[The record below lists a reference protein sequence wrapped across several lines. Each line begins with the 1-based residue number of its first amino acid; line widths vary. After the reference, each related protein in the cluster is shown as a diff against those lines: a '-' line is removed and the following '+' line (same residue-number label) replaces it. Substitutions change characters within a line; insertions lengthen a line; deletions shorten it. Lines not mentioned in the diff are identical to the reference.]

1 MYLLD
6 SANIKTIKR
15 VKETYGL
22 EGVTTNPTLMAREN
36 RTDFFH
42 HVREITDLVHPG
54 MVYIQV
60 NAEKSEAM
68 LEEAELYLEHI
79 DRPFSI
85 KVPATKE
92 GFKTMKALKDRVPVT
107 ATAVVDFHQALM
119 AIESGA
125 SALAVY
131 VNRMLGN
138 GLAPY
143 EMIESLRLLIEREN
157 LDVTIIAASFKTS
170 PEVKSALEH
179 GAHKATVPEGLFE
192 SMFLHPVSER
202 AVKAFS
208 EDFRERYGTDRIKS
222 RN

>member
-6 SANIKTIKR
+6 SANVKTIKR

-22 EGVTTNPTLMAREN
+22 DGVTTNPTLMAREN

-42 HVREITDLVHPG
+42 HVREITDLVHPA
-54 MVYIQV
+54 MVYVQV
-60 NAEKSEAM
+60 NAEKTEAM

-79 DRPFSI
+79 ERPFSI

-92 GFKTMKALKDRVPVT
+92 GFRAMKALQGRIPIT

-125 SALAVY
+125 RTLAVY
-131 VNRMLGN
+131 VNRMLRN

-143 EMIESLRLLIEREN
+143 DMIESLRLTIEREN

-170 PEVKSALEH
+170 PEVKHALEY

-208 EDFRERYGTDRIKS
+208 ENFKERYKTDRINS